1 MAMGLQIG
9 DRVLCLGIIEHGI
22 IVNARCEVTLG
33 DDTIYTVLLDNPS
46 ATPDGH
52 YIARGFELR
61 KEA

>member
-1 MAMGLQIG
+1 MATVLQLG
-9 DRVLCLGIIEHGI
+9 DRVLCLGIEERGI

-33 DDTIYTVLLDNPS
+33 DDTIYTVLLDNHK

-61 KEA
+61 KEE